1 MVVANAVRGI
11 SQSVN
16 WWPIIL
22 PFVFVI
28 IFFGLVLL
36 FANKRFRNRFLRYKH
51 GTQALDVNIIK
62 DNHFVITGIVNMLQG
77 EFIHNNMT
85 YLIKEK
91 AIYYEKWKIRQKP
104 IAWYIENN
112 PEPIMF
118 DFKSKSAKFTGID
131 LTKWTQSKL
140 VQMLLDTNIEKYLLI
155 ILILCIIIALITALA
170 GGGNYMQG
178 SKILEQLNALNQT
191 LSIRRL

>member
-16 WWPIIL
+16 WWAIIL

-28 IFFGLVLL
+28 IFFGIIIL

-62 DNHFVITGIVNMLQG
+62 DNHFVISGVVNMLQG
-77 EFIHNNMT
+77 EFIHNGMT

-91 AIYYEKWKIRQKP
+91 AIYYEKGRIGSQRP
-104 IAWYIENN
+104 IIWYIENN

-118 DFKSKSAKFTGID
+118 DFASKSAKFTGID

-140 VQMLLDTNIEKYLLI
+140 VQMLLDTNIEKFLMI
-155 ILILCIIIALITALA
+155 ILVICIVIAIIVALS
-170 GGGNYMQG
+170 GGANYIQG
-178 SKILEQLNALNQT
+178 TKILELMQNVTTTA
-191 LSIRRL
+191 SRR

>member
-1 MVVANAVRGI
+1 MDQNTI
-11 SQSVN
+11 N
-16 WWPIIL
+16 WLPIII
-22 PFVFVI
+22 PFVVVI
-28 IFFGLVLL
+28 LFFGIVIL
-36 FANKRFRNRFLRYKH
+36 FAQKKFRNRFQRWQY
-51 GTQALDVNIIK
+51 GNQALEVNIIK

-77 EFIHNNMT
+77 EFVHNNMT

-140 VQMLLDTNIEKYLLI
+140 VQMLLDTNIEKYLMI
-155 ILILCIIIALITALA
+155 ILVICIVIAIVLVIS
-170 GGGNYMQG
+170 GGGNYLQG

-191 LSIRRL
+191 MNVRRL

>member
-1 MVVANAVRGI
+1 MVVANTIRGI

-16 WWPIIL
+16 WWAIIL

-28 IFFGLVLL
+28 IFFGIIIL

-77 EFIHNNMT
+77 EFIHNGMT

-91 AIYYEKWKIRQKP
+91 AIYYEKGRIGSQRP
-104 IAWYIENN
+104 IIWYIENN

-118 DFKSKSAKFTGID
+118 DFASKSAKFTGID

-140 VQMLLDTNIEKYLLI
+140 VQMLLDTNIEKFLMI
-155 ILILCIIIALITALA
+155 ILVICIAIAIIVALS
-170 GGGNYMQG
+170 GGANYIQG
-178 SKILEQLNALNQT
+178 TKILETIQMINQT
-191 LSIRRL
+191 VMKRL